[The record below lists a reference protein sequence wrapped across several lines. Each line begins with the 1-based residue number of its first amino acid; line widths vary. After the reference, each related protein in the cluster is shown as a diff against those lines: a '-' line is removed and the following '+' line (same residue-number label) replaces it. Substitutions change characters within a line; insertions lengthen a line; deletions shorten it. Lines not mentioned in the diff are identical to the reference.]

1 MKKVFI
7 SGNFNIL
14 HPGHIRLFKF
24 AKECGDKVIVGVMAD
39 KLVKEKKTTYCKKI
53 VWKV

>member
-1 MKKVFI
+1 MILSEKFI

-24 AKECGDKVIVGVMAD
+24 ARECGDKVIIGIFGD
-39 KLVKEKKTTYCKKI
+39 NLVKEKRI
-53 VWKV
+53 